1 MDFQVLAT
9 RGVGGYRQ
17 YRIPAMAVT
26 PSGKIIAIYDGRADL
41 DDLPGP
47 VDLVCRTSQDNG
59 ETWSPQNVFLAS
71 HGITGFGDASILVD
85 PTVGDRGRI
94 IVLCQTSK
102 LASFFE
108 SSPGVDVNDPTIVHI
123 SLSYSDDDGESWNHE
138 IITNQV
144 KESGTDGIFATSG
157 MGGRITSGE
166 YVGRLIHSF
175 VIRRGG
181 ELLSALAMSDD
192 HGLTWRLGA
201 EIPSGNET
209 AVASLKDGSILFH
222 SRSTPYRISGR
233 SLDGGETLAEY
244 GIDKALPDPSDNG
257 SLCVLK
263 NGDVICSHNHDTDLR
278 RRTVVK
284 KSHDGGVSWPEAVIV
299 EPESSAYS
307 TSCELKDGRIG
318 ILFERH
324 GYAEIVFCRIQ
335 QEDFKSTEVILPI
348 EKNESDIGFDV
359 ILRYVKPSRDEI
371 ALRRISQEVKARIPK
386 IDMSAFR
393 PSERKEIGS
402 SSGSAGG
409 DPVFTKA
416 EFDQILGDVTP
427 GLHLGDEIRFS
438 GRLMNHSQGT
448 VTSIRIFGFD
458 QEIELKVDKLLPGE
472 KVNFLDLRY
481 IVKEN
486 DLKTGIIYGTF
497 SWQALKSDDSS
508 ISGAKTLAITTATG
522 LPIS

>member
-244 GIDKALPDPSDNG
+244 GTSSFMKIYTSTT
-257 SLCVLK
+257 S
-263 NGDVICSHNHDTDLR
+263 
-278 RRTVVK
+278 
-284 KSHDGGVSWPEAVIV
+284 VSRPPWPA
-299 EPESSAYS
+299 
-307 TSCELKDGRIG
+307 
-318 ILFERH
+318 
-324 GYAEIVFCRIQ
+324 
-335 QEDFKSTEVILPI
+335 
-348 EKNESDIGFDV
+348 
-359 ILRYVKPSRDEI
+359 
-371 ALRRISQEVKARIPK
+371 KARP
-386 IDMSAFR
+386 
-393 PSERKEIGS
+393 
-402 SSGSAGG
+402 
-409 DPVFTKA
+409 
-416 EFDQILGDVTP
+416 
-427 GLHLGDEIRFS
+427 
-438 GRLMNHSQGT
+438 
-448 VTSIRIFGFD
+448 
-458 QEIELKVDKLLPGE
+458 
-472 KVNFLDLRY
+472 
-481 IVKEN
+481 
-486 DLKTGIIYGTF
+486 
-497 SWQALKSDDSS
+497 
-508 ISGAKTLAITTATG
+508 
-522 LPIS
+522 